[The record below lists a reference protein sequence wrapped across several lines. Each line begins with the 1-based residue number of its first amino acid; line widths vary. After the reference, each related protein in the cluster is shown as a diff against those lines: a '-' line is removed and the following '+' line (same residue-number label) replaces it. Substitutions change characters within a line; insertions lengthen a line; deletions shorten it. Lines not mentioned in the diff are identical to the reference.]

1 MAIRE
6 KVVKYILELTNDQ
19 NLDPNMNLFESG
31 TLTSLDIL
39 DLLSFIEETFNISF
53 SEDDITMENFGTMNN
68 IVKLI
73 ERLKRVG

>member
-1 MAIRE
+1 MAIRG

-68 IVKLI
+68 IVQLI
-73 ERLKRVG
+73 ERLKREG